1 MEKQKVRV
9 SLQYLAPLIEEK
21 LQSGDSIEIIVT
33 GNSMFPL
40 FTTERDSVKLEQPKK
55 LKKKQIA
62 FYLRDNGQYIL
73 HRIIKIKGE
82 DIYCAGDNQTE
93 IEGPLKK
100 EQFKGVVT
108 EYVRKGKRRKV
119 NCLWQKVYSF
129 FWCLSIK
136 NRKKFLRILFKITGR
151 S

>member
-1 MEKQKVRV
+1 MENKKVKV

-21 LQSGDSIEIIVT
+21 LSNNESIEIIVT

-40 FTTERDSVKLEQPKK
+40 FTSERDLVKLEKVKK

-82 DIYCAGDNQTE
+82 DIYCVGDNQTD
-93 IEGPLKK
+93 IEGPLRKD
-100 EQFKGVVT
+100 QFKGIVT

-119 NCLWQKVYSF
+119 NCLWQRFYSF
-129 FWCLSIK
+129 IWCLSIK
-136 NRKKFLRILFKITGR
+136 NRKRLLKFLFKITGR
-151 S
+151 A